1 MGNKNDDNYCFGWSS
16 SANSSIKACC
26 CDVSCQSSG
35 ITTEHSRFVSDD
47 VQRKTVCGR
56 RCGQSGQA
64 VLFRSSVSLSL
75 CWHNG
80 DDSSCSWPTI
90 VIPTLSKS
98 AVRQPPR
105 KVQNQEKPPAR
116 LYVLIQDRGGVPDFQ
131 KALLTSYNR
140 HHLSFQ
146 HQTIG
151 TINHQMRQILK
162 KL

>member
-35 ITTEHSRFVSDD
+35 ITTEHSRFV
-47 VQRKTVCGR
+47 
-56 RCGQSGQA
+56 
-64 VLFRSSVSLSL
+64 SVSLSL

-140 HHLSFQ
+140 HHLSARRW
-146 HQTIG
+146 TIG
-151 TINHQMRQILK
+151 VINHTMRQILRNFSQK
-162 KL
+162 SSEFTNRLQWIIQSFDLK